1 MRLVEVG
8 WGRVGQDKAELF
20 YIELK
25 FKLSTRCKGRR
36 GPTADRA
43 EEEHLGK
50 LSADLFQE
58 Y

>member
-1 MRLVEVG
+1 MVEVE
-8 WGRVGQDKAELF
+8 WGRVGQDRAELS
-20 YIELK
+20 YVELK

-43 EEEHLGK
+43 GEEHLGK